1 MSIARPLYDMVK
13 KDQKWDWTER
23 QKKAFGELKG
33 RFTKEPVLTV
43 PDLNKKMRMEAD
55 VSDYATGR
63 VLSIECKD
71 GL

>member
-1 MSIARPLYDMVK
+1 MGLDRKA
-13 KDQKWDWTER
+13 E
-23 QKKAFGELKG
+23 KAFGELKG